1 MKFNVNQQDLQQALN
16 YCQGVIEK
24 RSTLPILSN
33 ILLDVSNSKL
43 IITAT
48 DLDLIFVHQLNNIE
62 VLEEGKT
69 TTTSSIMYDI
79 VRKFSSGKKINL
91 SLTDISKLQVESE
104 KSIFN
109 LNCIS
114 ATEFP
119 LTDEN
124 FNENEFVIKSKQLL
138 KLLNKCKFSVSNDET
153 RHYLSGIYFHQTE
166 VEDKNYLTAV
176 ATDSHRMSIS
186 KIRLDQK
193 IDFEPIILPKKTI
206 FQLCS
211 LLDSYD
217 GDVKVSNLK
226 SKIKFELNNSILISK
241 LIDGKFPNYIQ
252 VIPKNN
258 QKKLEIDL
266 KLFLNSVDR
275 VASVSLDKKDGVKF
289 NLSKD
294 ILDLSVNNT
303 NSGDGKE
310 TLNVKFDHDLEIS
323 IEADQ
328 SYGNGF
334 LLPLGPL
341 RELPSRLN
349 QVDFKVYHTY
359 TERNQNY
366 TMKYVIDELENPY
379 HGVSIKLCKWANEK
393 VIHAISA
400 IGSPK
405 RFYNLLEQSGFIL
418 ANTTSLLDHEHI
430 PRSYFEET
438 KESTIFIT
446 EKDATKLKN
455 YSNPKIWVVK
465 VKMVLNKPINKLIE
479 EKIAPLVKPVC

>member
-1 MKFNVNQQDLQQALN
+1 MKFNVNQQDLQHALN
-16 YCQGVIEK
+16 YCQGVVEK

-33 ILLDVSNSKL
+33 ILLDASSSKL
-43 IITAT
+43 TITAT
-48 DLDLIFVHQLNNIE
+48 DLDLIFIHHLNNVEI
-62 VLEEGKT
+62 LEEGKT

-91 SLTDISKLQVESE
+91 SLTDVSKLQVESE

-114 ATEFP
+114 ATDFP
-119 LTDEN
+119 LTDED
-124 FNENEFVIKSKQLL
+124 FNNNEFVLKSKQLL

-153 RHYLSGIYFHQTE
+153 RHYLSGIYLHQNE

-217 GDVKVSNLK
+217 GDVKISNIK

-289 NLSKD
+289 NLLKD
-294 ILDLSVNNT
+294 KLDLSVNNS

-310 TLNVKFDHDLEIS
+310 TLSVKFDHDLEIS
-323 IEADQ
+323 FNSKYLIDIASQLDGERVEI
-328 SYGNGF
+328 F
-334 LLPLGPL
+334 LND
-341 RELPSRLN
+341 S
-349 QVDFKVYHTY
+349 
-359 TERNQNY
+359 
-366 TMKYVIDELENPY
+366 
-379 HGVSIKLCKWANEK
+379 
-393 VIHAISA
+393 
-400 IGSPK
+400 GSPALIK
-405 RFYNLLEQSGFIL
+405 DPGDFDS
-418 ANTTSLLDHEHI
+418 
-430 PRSYFEET
+430 
-438 KESTIFIT
+438 IF
-446 EKDATKLKN
+446 
-455 YSNPKIWVVK
+455 VVMPMK
-465 VKMVLNKPINKLIE
+465 G
-479 EKIAPLVKPVC
+479 

>member
-33 ILLDVSNSKL
+33 ILLDASNSKL
-43 IITAT
+43 TITAT
-48 DLDLIFVHQLNNIE
+48 DLDLIFIHQLNNVEI
-62 VLEEGKT
+62 LEEGKT

-79 VRKFSSGKKINL
+79 IRKFNSGKKINL

-124 FNENEFVIKSKQLL
+124 FNQNEFIIKSKQLL

-153 RHYLSGIYFHQTE
+153 RHYLSGIYLHQTE

-186 KIRLDQK
+186 KVRLGEK
-193 IDFEPIILPKKTI
+193 IDFDPIILPKKTI

-217 GDVKVSNLK
+217 GDVKVSNVK

-310 TLNVKFDHDLEIS
+310 TLSVKFDHNLEIS
-323 IEADQ
+323 F
-328 SYGNGF
+328 N
-334 LLPLGPL
+334 
-341 RELPSRLN
+341 SRYL
-349 QVDFKVYHTY
+349 
-359 TERNQNY
+359 
-366 TMKYVIDELENPY
+366 IDVASQLDGDRVEIFFNDT
-379 HGVSIKLCKWANEK
+379 
-393 VIHAISA
+393 
-400 IGSPK
+400 GSPALIK
-405 RFYNLLEQSGFIL
+405 DPSDFDS
-418 ANTTSLLDHEHI
+418 
-430 PRSYFEET
+430 
-438 KESTIFIT
+438 IF
-446 EKDATKLKN
+446 
-455 YSNPKIWVVK
+455 VVMPMK
-465 VKMVLNKPINKLIE
+465 G
-479 EKIAPLVKPVC
+479 

>member
-33 ILLDVSNSKL
+33 ILLEAKESKL
-43 IITAT
+43 TITAT
-48 DLDLIFVHQLNNIE
+48 DLDLIFIHQLNNVE

-69 TTTSSIMYDI
+69 TTTSSTMYDI
-79 VRKFSSGKKINL
+79 IRKFSSGKKINL
-91 SLTDISKLQVESE
+91 TLTDGKLHVESE

-124 FNENEFVIKSKQLL
+124 FNQNEFLIKSKQLL

-153 RHYLSGIYFHQTE
+153 RHYLSGIFFHQTE

-186 KIRLDQK
+186 KIRLDQQV
-193 IDFEPIILPKKTI
+193 DFEPIILPKKTI

-211 LLDSYD
+211 LLESYD
-217 GDVKVSNLK
+217 GDVKISNIK

-266 KLFLNSVDR
+266 KLFL
-275 VASVSLDKKDGVKF
+275 G
-289 NLSKD
+289 
-294 ILDLSVNNT
+294 
-303 NSGDGKE
+303 
-310 TLNVKFDHDLEIS
+310 
-323 IEADQ
+323 
-328 SYGNGF
+328 
-334 LLPLGPL
+334 
-341 RELPSRLN
+341 
-349 QVDFKVYHTY
+349 
-359 TERNQNY
+359 
-366 TMKYVIDELENPY
+366 
-379 HGVSIKLCKWANEK
+379 
-393 VIHAISA
+393 
-400 IGSPK
+400 
-405 RFYNLLEQSGFIL
+405 
-418 ANTTSLLDHEHI
+418 
-430 PRSYFEET
+430 
-438 KESTIFIT
+438 IT
-446 EKDATKLKN
+446 
-455 YSNPKIWVVK
+455 
-465 VKMVLNKPINKLIE
+465 
-479 EKIAPLVKPVC
+479 

>member
-1 MKFNVNQQDLQQALN
+1 MKFNINQQDLQQALN

-43 IITAT
+43 TITAT
-48 DLDLIFVHQLNNIE
+48 DLDLIFIHQLNNVE
-62 VLEEGKT
+62 VLEEGST

-79 VRKFSSGKKINL
+79 IRKFNSGKKINL
-91 SLTDISKLQVESE
+91 LLKDISKLQVESE

-114 ATEFP
+114 AKEFP

-124 FNENEFVIKSKQLL
+124 FNENQFVIKSKQLL

-153 RHYLSGIYFHQTE
+153 RHYLSGIYLHQTE

-186 KIRLDQK
+186 KIRLNEK

-206 FQLCS
+206 YQLCS
-211 LLDSYD
+211 LLESFD
-217 GDVKVSNLK
+217 GDVKISNIK
-226 SKIKFELNNSILISK
+226 SKIKFELDNSILISK

-266 KLFLNSVDR
+266 KLFLSSVDR

-294 ILDLSVNNT
+294 ILSLSVNNT

-310 TLNVKFDHDLEIS
+310 TLSVKFEHNLEIS
-323 IEADQ
+323 FNSRYLIDVASQLDGEKIEVFFND
-328 SYGNGF
+328 S
-334 LLPLGPL
+334 
-341 RELPSRLN
+341 
-349 QVDFKVYHTY
+349 
-359 TERNQNY
+359 
-366 TMKYVIDELENPY
+366 
-379 HGVSIKLCKWANEK
+379 
-393 VIHAISA
+393 
-400 IGSPK
+400 GSPALIK
-405 RFYNLLEQSGFIL
+405 DPGDFDS
-418 ANTTSLLDHEHI
+418 
-430 PRSYFEET
+430 
-438 KESTIFIT
+438 IF
-446 EKDATKLKN
+446 
-455 YSNPKIWVVK
+455 VVMPMK
-465 VKMVLNKPINKLIE
+465 G
-479 EKIAPLVKPVC
+479 

>member
-24 RSTLPILSN
+24 RNTLPILSN
-33 ILLDVSNSKL
+33 ILLDVNKSKL
-43 IITAT
+43 TITAT
-48 DLDLIFVHQLNNIE
+48 DLDLIFIHQINNVE
-62 VLEEGKT
+62 VFEEGKT

-79 VRKFSSGKKINL
+79 IRKFSSGKKINL

-124 FNENEFVIKSKQLL
+124 FNQNEFVIKSKQLL

-186 KIRLDQK
+186 KIRLDQN
-193 IDFEPIILPKKTI
+193 IDFEPVILPKKTI
-206 FQLCS
+206 YQLCS

-217 GDVKVSNLK
+217 GDVKVSNIK
-226 SKIKFELNNSILISK
+226 SKIKFELSNSVLISK

-258 QKKLEIDL
+258 KKKLEIDL

-294 ILDLSVNNT
+294 TLDLSVNNT

-310 TLNVKFDHDLEIS
+310 TISVKFDHDLEIS
-323 IEADQ
+323 F
-328 SYGNGF
+328 N
-334 LLPLGPL
+334 
-341 RELPSRLN
+341 SRYLIDVAS
-349 QVDFKVYHTY
+349 QLDG
-359 TERNQNY
+359 ERVEIFFND
-366 TMKYVIDELENPY
+366 T
-379 HGVSIKLCKWANEK
+379 
-393 VIHAISA
+393 
-400 IGSPK
+400 GSPALI
-405 RFYNLLEQSGFIL
+405 RDPGDFDS
-418 ANTTSLLDHEHI
+418 
-430 PRSYFEET
+430 
-438 KESTIFIT
+438 IFVIMPM
-446 EKDATKLKN
+446 KG
-455 YSNPKIWVVK
+455 
-465 VKMVLNKPINKLIE
+465 
-479 EKIAPLVKPVC
+479 